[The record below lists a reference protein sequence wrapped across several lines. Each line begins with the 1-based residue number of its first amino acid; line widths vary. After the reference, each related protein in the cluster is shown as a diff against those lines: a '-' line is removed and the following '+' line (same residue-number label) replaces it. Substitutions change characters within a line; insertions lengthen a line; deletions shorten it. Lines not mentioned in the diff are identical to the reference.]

1 MISYLRR
8 VLVESWLGRVVAI
21 VIFLAF
27 VSWGIGDV
35 IGFMSEETDVVARV
49 GQHRIPTR
57 DLAMALRSEMP
68 TITQQM
74 GVKDPSALSPIMQG
88 QIARQILQRLIAQA
102 ELLEAARQLKIIVP
116 DSAIREEVFSLPYFK
131 GPTGQFDRAV
141 FNQRLS
147 AQGLSEQQVL
157 DMIRDDLTVRTLLQP
172 MAQGSRVSNVLLKT
186 LVDYGATTRMVD
198 LISIPVAAQP
208 APSAPDTATLQRY
221 YTNHVWLFGT
231 PELRHARIVV
241 LSPQTVADTITMD
254 DTQLKR
260 AYDAQSSH
268 YNVPETRDIQL
279 ITAASEADAQKI
291 ADAWK
296 LKGSWQAAQ
305 GAVKGAASVEMPGAR
320 PTTIPSDVLKQVLFQ
335 APQGQVTGP
344 VKTEMGWSVFR
355 VTKILPA
362 HSTSFADARQ
372 EILQQYRTA
381 AAPSVVTERR
391 RQLQDAIAGKGLDAI
406 PDTIGAAAI
415 SGSLDAQGNTAEKQP
430 APIPAS
436 GKLRDAIVHQVF
448 AQKAGDPPNL
458 LEGPD
463 NSWFAVEV
471 DSITPATP
479 RSFEQAKGDVLAA
492 WQADTRHH
500 TADQQA
506 TALFLAARQ
515 KGSIAGQTASGIQV
529 ARDIPFSFTNPGK
542 ALPPEIASYI
552 PRMKAGQAVMAEN
565 ADTFFV
571 AVVTKVFVPNPPAPI
586 DVLQKLKN
594 NLTQAYGDDLAASYV
609 QDLNKRL
616 PPHINNAAIQAA
628 LSAAGFGGPVQ

>member
-172 MAQGSRVSNVLLKT
+172 MAQGSRVSNILLKT

-208 APSAPDTATLQRY
+208 APPAPDTATLQRY

-241 LSPQTVADTITMD
+241 LSPQTVSDTITMD

-268 YNVPETRDIQL
+268 YNMQETRDIQL
-279 ITAASEADAQKI
+279 ITATSEADAQKI

-320 PTTIPSDVLKQVLFQ
+320 PSTIPSDVLKQVLFQ

-479 RSFEQAKGDVLAA
+479 RSFEQAKNDVLAA
-492 WQADTRHH
+492 WQADARHH

-529 ARDIPFSFTNPGK
+529 TRDIPFSFTNPGK
-542 ALPPEIASYI
+542 TLPPEIASYI

>member
-172 MAQGSRVSNVLLKT
+172 MAQGSRVSNILLKT

-208 APSAPDTATLQRY
+208 APPAPDTATLQRY

-320 PTTIPSDVLKQVLFQ
+320 PTTIPSDVLKQALFQ

-344 VKTEMGWSVFR
+344 VKTEMGWSIFR

-415 SGSLDAQGNTAEKQP
+415 SGSLDVQGNTAEKQP

-594 NLTQAYGDDLAASYV
+594 NLTQVYGDDLAASYV

>member
-172 MAQGSRVSNVLLKT
+172 MAQGSRVSNILLKT

-208 APSAPDTATLQRY
+208 APPAPDTATLQRY

-241 LSPQTVADTITMD
+241 LSPQTVSDTITMD

-268 YNVPETRDIQL
+268 YNMQETRDIQL
-279 ITAASEADAQKI
+279 ITATSEADAQKI

-479 RSFEQAKGDVLAA
+479 RSFEQAKNDVLAA
-492 WQADTRHH
+492 WQADARHH

-529 ARDIPFSFTNPGK
+529 TRDIPFSFTNPGK
-542 ALPPEIASYI
+542 TLPPEIASYI

>member
-21 VIFLAF
+21 LVFVAF
-27 VSWGIGDV
+27 VGWGIGDV

-68 TITQQM
+68 TLTQQM
-74 GVKDPSALSPIMQG
+74 GIKDPSAMSPVMQG
-88 QIARQILQRLIAQA
+88 QIARQILQRLISQA
-102 ELLEAARQLKIIVP
+102 ELLEAARNLKIIVP

-157 DMIRDDLTVRTLLQP
+157 DMIRDDLTVRALLQP
-172 MAQGSRVSNVLLKT
+172 MAQGASVSTTLLDA
-186 LVDYGATTRMVD
+186 LVNYGARTRLVD

-208 APSAPDTATLQRY
+208 TVPTPDNATLQRY
-221 YTNHVWLFGT
+221 YTNHLWQFGT

-241 LSPQTVADTITMD
+241 LSAQTVADSIAVD
-254 DTQLKR
+254 DAQLKHF
-260 AYDAQSSH
+260 YDEQSSR
-268 YNVPETRDIQL
+268 YNVPQTRDIQL
-279 ITAASEADAQKI
+279 ITASTEADARKI
-291 ADAWK
+291 ADSWK
-296 LKGSWQAAQ
+296 QNGDWQSAQ
-305 GAVKGAASVEMPGAR
+305 NVVKGAASVDMPGAR
-320 PTTIPSDVLKQVLFQ
+320 PATIPSDILKQALFQ
-335 APQGQVTGP
+335 APQGQVMGP
-344 VKTEMGWSVFR
+344 VKTEMGWAVFR

-362 HSTSFADARQ
+362 HSTSFADAKQ
-372 EILQQYRTA
+372 DILKQYRA
-381 AAPSVVTERR
+381 AMAPSVVTERR

-415 SGSLDAQGNTAEKQP
+415 AGSLDAQGNTADKQP

-436 GKLRDAIVHQVF
+436 GKLRDAIIHQIF
-448 AQKAGDPPNL
+448 AQNTGDNPTL
-458 LEGPD
+458 IDGPD
-463 NSWFAVEV
+463 NSWFAVVV

-479 RSFEQAKGDVLAA
+479 RTFEQAKADVVTA
-492 WQADTRHH
+492 WQADARHH
-500 TADQQA
+500 AADQQA

-515 KGSIAGQTASGIQV
+515 KGSIAAQNAPGVQIV
-529 ARDIPFSFTNPGK
+529 RDIPFSLANPTK
-542 ALPPEIASYI
+542 ALPPEIASYL

-571 AVVTKVFVPNPPAPI
+571 AVVTRVFIPTPPAPA

-594 NLTQAYGDDLAASYV
+594 NMAQAYGDDLAASYV
-609 QDLNKRL
+609 QDLSKRV

-628 LSAAGFGGPVQ
+628 LSAAGFGGPAQ

>member
-172 MAQGSRVSNVLLKT
+172 MAQGSRVSNILLKT

-208 APSAPDTATLQRY
+208 APPAPDTATLQRY

-231 PELRHARIVV
+231 PELRHARIVL

-268 YNVPETRDIQL
+268 YNMPETRDIQL
-279 ITAASEADAQKI
+279 ITATSEADAQKI

-406 PDTIGAAAI
+406 PDTIGVAAI

-479 RSFEQAKGDVLAA
+479 RSFEQAKNDVLAA
-492 WQADTRHH
+492 WQADARHH

-542 ALPPEIASYI
+542 TLPPEIASYI

>member
-172 MAQGSRVSNVLLKT
+172 MAQGSRVSNILLKT

-208 APSAPDTATLQRY
+208 APPAPDTATLQRY

-279 ITAASEADAQKI
+279 ITATSESDAQKI

-594 NLTQAYGDDLAASYV
+594 NLTQAYADDLAASYV

>member
-27 VSWGIGDV
+27 VGWGIGDV

-74 GVKDPSALSPIMQG
+74 GIKDPATMSPIMQG
-88 QIARQILQRLIAQA
+88 QIAHQILQRLIAQA

-131 GPTGQFDRAV
+131 GPTGQFDRSV

-172 MAQGSRVSNVLLKT
+172 MAQGATISTTLLDT
-186 LVDYGATTRMVD
+186 LVNYGAKTRLVD
-198 LISIPVAAQP
+198 LVSIPVAAQP
-208 APSAPDTATLQRY
+208 AQPEPDTATLQRY
-221 YTNHVWLFGT
+221 YANHPWQFST

-241 LSPQTVADTITMD
+241 LSAQTVADTIIMD
-254 DTQLKR
+254 DAQLKHV
-260 AYDAQSSH
+260 YEEQSSR

-279 ITAASEADAQKI
+279 ITAPSEADALKI
-291 ADAWK
+291 ADTWK
-296 LKGSWQAAQ
+296 EKGDWKAAQ
-305 GAVKGAASVEMPGAR
+305 TVVKGAAAVEMPGAR
-320 PTTIPSDVLKQVLFQ
+320 PTTVPSDILKQALFQ
-335 APQGQVTGP
+335 APLTQVTGP
-344 VKTEMGWSVFR
+344 IKTEMGWAVFR
-355 VTKILPA
+355 VTKITPA
-362 HSTSFADARQ
+362 HSTSLADAKP
-372 EILQQYRTA
+372 EILQQYRA
-381 AAPSVVTERR
+381 AMAPSVVTERR

-406 PDTIGAAAI
+406 PDTLGAAAI

-436 GKLRDAIVHQVF
+436 GKVRDAIIHQVF
-448 AQKAGDPPNL
+448 TQNTGDNPNL
-458 LEGPD
+458 IEGPD
-463 NSWFAVEV
+463 NTWFAVAV
-471 DSITPATP
+471 DSITPAAP
-479 RSFEQAKGDVLAA
+479 RTFEQARTDVVAA
-492 WQADTRHH
+492 WQAATRHH

-515 KGSIAGQTASGIQV
+515 KGSIADQNTAGVQIV
-529 ARDIPFSFTNPGK
+529 RDIPFSLAKPNK
-542 ALPPEIASYI
+542 ALPPEVVSYLSH
-552 PRMKAGQAVMAEN
+552 MQAGQAVMAEN

-571 AVVTKVFVPNPPAPI
+571 AVVSKVFVPSPPASA
-586 DVLQKLKN
+586 DMLQKLKN
-594 NLTQAYGDDLAASYV
+594 NLAQAYGDDLAASYV
-609 QDLNKRL
+609 QALNKRL

-628 LSAAGFGGPVQ
+628 LSAAGFGGPAQ

>member
-1 MISYLRR
+1 
-8 VLVESWLGRVVAI
+8 
-21 VIFLAF
+21 
-27 VSWGIGDV
+27 
-35 IGFMSEETDVVARV
+35 
-49 GQHRIPTR
+49 
-57 DLAMALRSEMP
+57 
-68 TITQQM
+68 
-74 GVKDPSALSPIMQG
+74 
-88 QIARQILQRLIAQA
+88 
-102 ELLEAARQLKIIVP
+102 
-116 DSAIREEVFSLPYFK
+116 
-131 GPTGQFDRAV
+131 
-141 FNQRLS
+141 
-147 AQGLSEQQVL
+147 
-157 DMIRDDLTVRTLLQP
+157 
-172 MAQGSRVSNVLLKT
+172 
-186 LVDYGATTRMVD
+186 
-198 LISIPVAAQP
+198 
-208 APSAPDTATLQRY
+208 
-221 YTNHVWLFGT
+221 
-231 PELRHARIVV
+231 
-241 LSPQTVADTITMD
+241 MD

-279 ITAASEADAQKI
+279 ITATSEADAQKI

-320 PTTIPSDVLKQVLFQ
+320 PTTIPSDVLKQALFQ

>member
-8 VLVESWLGRVVAI
+8 VLVESWLGRVIAI

-27 VSWGIGDV
+27 VGWGIGDV

-68 TITQQM
+68 AITQQM
-74 GVKDPSALSPIMQG
+74 GVKDPSALSPIMQK

-116 DSAIREEVFSLPYFK
+116 DSAVREEVFALPYFK

-157 DMIRDDLTVRTLLQP
+157 DIIRDDLTVRTLLQP
-172 MAQGSRVSNVLLKT
+172 IAQGSSVSNTLLST
-186 LVDYGATTRMVD
+186 LVNYGAITRMVD
-198 LISIPVAAQP
+198 LISIPVAARPVPP
-208 APSAPDTATLQRY
+208 APDNATLQRY
-221 YTNHVWLFGT
+221 YTNHLWLFGT

-254 DTQLKR
+254 DTQIKR
-260 AYDAQSSH
+260 AYDAMSSH

-279 ITAASEADAQKI
+279 ITATSEADAQKI

-296 LKGSWQAAQ
+296 LKGNWQAGQ
-305 GAVKGAASVEMPGAR
+305 SAVKGAASVEMPGAR
-320 PTTIPSDVLKQVLFQ
+320 PATIPSDVLRQALFQ
-335 APQGQVTGP
+335 APQGQIMGP

-355 VTKILPA
+355 VSKILPA
-362 HSTSFADARQ
+362 HNTPLAAARP
-372 EILQQYRTA
+372 EILQQYRAA

-436 GKLRDAIVHQVF
+436 GKLRDAIVHQIF
-448 AQKAGDPPNL
+448 AQKVGAPPNL
-458 LEGPD
+458 IEGPD

-471 DSITPATP
+471 DSVVPATP
-479 RSFEQAKGDVLAA
+479 RSFEQAKADVLAA
-492 WQADTRHH
+492 WQAETRHH

-506 TALFLAARQ
+506 TSLFLTARQ
-515 KGSIAGQTASGIQV
+515 KGSIVGQSTSGIQIT
-529 ARDIPFSFTNPGK
+529 RDIPFSLASPDK
-542 ALPPEIASYI
+542 ALPHEIASYI
-552 PRMKAGQAVMAEN
+552 PRMKAGQAIMAEN
-565 ADTFFV
+565 EDTFFV
-571 AVVTKVFVPNPPAPI
+571 AVVTRVFVPNPPAST

-594 NLTQAYGDDLAASYV
+594 NMTQAYGDDLAASYV

>member
-27 VSWGIGDV
+27 VGWGIGDV

-172 MAQGSRVSNVLLKT
+172 LAQGSRVSNTLLKT

-208 APSAPDTATLQRY
+208 VPPAPDTATLQRY
-221 YTNHVWLFGT
+221 YTNHLWLFST

-241 LSPQTVADTITMD
+241 LSPQTVADTITVD

-279 ITAASEADAQKI
+279 ITATSEADAQKI

-296 LKGSWQAAQ
+296 LKGNWQAAQ
-305 GAVKGAASVEMPGAR
+305 GAIKGAASVEMPGAR
-320 PTTIPSDVLKQVLFQ
+320 PATIPSDVLKQVLFQ
-335 APQGQVTGP
+335 AQQGQVTGP

-362 HSTSFADARQ
+362 HSTSFAGARQ

-436 GKLRDAIVHQVF
+436 GKLRDAIVHQIFV
-448 AQKAGDPPNL
+448 QKAGDPPNL

-479 RSFEQAKGDVLAA
+479 RSFEQARNDVLAA

-506 TALFLAARQ
+506 TSLFLAARQ
-515 KGSIAGQTASGIQV
+515 KGSIAGQTNSGSQIT
-529 ARDIPFSFTNPGK
+529 RDIPFSLANPDK
-542 ALPPEIASYI
+542 ALPPEVASYI

-565 ADTFFV
+565 TDTFFV

>member
-8 VLVESWLGRVVAI
+8 VLVESWLGRVVVI

-27 VSWGIGDV
+27 VGWGIGDV

-172 MAQGSRVSNVLLKT
+172 LAQGSRVSNTLLKT
-186 LVDYGATTRMVD
+186 LVDYGATTRLVD

-208 APSAPDTATLQRY
+208 VPPAPDTATLQRY
-221 YTNHVWLFGT
+221 YANHLWLFGT

-241 LSPQTVADTITMD
+241 LSPQTVADTITVD

-279 ITAASEADAQKI
+279 ITATSEADAQNI
-291 ADAWK
+291 ANAWK

-305 GAVKGAASVEMPGAR
+305 GAIKGAASVEMPGAR
-320 PTTIPSDVLKQVLFQ
+320 PTTIPSDVLKQALFQ

-381 AAPSVVTERR
+381 AAPSIVTERR

-436 GKLRDAIVHQVF
+436 GKLRDAIVHQIF
-448 AQKAGDPPNL
+448 TQKAGDPPNL

-506 TALFLAARQ
+506 TSLFLAARQ
-515 KGSIAGQTASGIQV
+515 KGSIAGQTASGIQIT
-529 ARDIPFSFTNPGK
+529 RDIPFSLANPGK
-542 ALPPEIASYI
+542 ALPPEVASYI

-628 LSAAGFGGPVQ
+628 LAAAGFGGPVQ

>member
-21 VIFLAF
+21 VVFLAF
-27 VSWGIGDV
+27 VGWGIGDV

-68 TITQQM
+68 TLTQQM
-74 GVKDPSALSPIMQG
+74 GVKDPSAMSPVMQG
-88 QIARQILQRLIAQA
+88 QMARQILQRLIAQA
-102 ELLEAARQLKIIVP
+102 ELLEAARNLKIIVP

-157 DMIRDDLTVRTLLQP
+157 DMIRDDLTVRALLQP
-172 MAQGSRVSNVLLKT
+172 MAQGASVSTTLLDT
-186 LVDYGATTRMVD
+186 LVNYGARTRLVD

-208 APSAPDTATLQRY
+208 TVPTPDNATLQRY
-221 YTNHVWLFGT
+221 YTNHLWQFGT

-241 LSPQTVADTITMD
+241 LSAQTVADSIAVD
-254 DTQLKR
+254 DVQLKHF
-260 AYDAQSSH
+260 YDEQSSR
-268 YNVPETRDIQL
+268 YNVPQTRDIQL
-279 ITAASEADAQKI
+279 ITASTEADARKI
-291 ADAWK
+291 ADSWK
-296 LKGSWQAAQ
+296 QNGDWQKAQ
-305 GAVKGAASVEMPGAR
+305 NAVKGAASVDMPGAR
-320 PTTIPSDVLKQVLFQ
+320 PATIPSDILKQALFQ
-335 APQGQVTGP
+335 APQGQVMGP
-344 VKTEMGWSVFR
+344 VKTEMGWAVFR

-362 HSTSFADARQ
+362 HSTSFADAKQ
-372 EILQQYRTA
+372 DILKQYRA
-381 AAPSVVTERR
+381 AMAPSVVTERR

-406 PDTIGAAAI
+406 PDTVGAAAI
-415 SGSLDAQGNTAEKQP
+415 AGSLDAQGNTADKQP

-436 GKLRDAIVHQVF
+436 GKLRDAIIHQIF
-448 AQKAGDPPNL
+448 TQNTGDNPTL
-458 LEGPD
+458 IDGPD
-463 NSWFAVEV
+463 NSWFAVVV

-479 RSFEQAKGDVLAA
+479 RTFEQAKADVITA
-492 WQADTRHH
+492 WQADARHH
-500 TADQQA
+500 AADQQA

-515 KGSIAGQTASGIQV
+515 KGSIAAQNVPGVQIV
-529 ARDIPFSFTNPGK
+529 RDIPFSLANPAK
-542 ALPPEIASYI
+542 ALPPEIASYL

-571 AVVTKVFVPNPPAPI
+571 AVVTRVFIPTPPAPA

-594 NLTQAYGDDLAASYV
+594 NMAQAYGDDLAASYV
-609 QDLNKRL
+609 QDLSKRV
-616 PPHINNAAIQAA
+616 PAHINNAAIQAA
-628 LSAAGFGGPVQ
+628 LSAAGFGGGAQ

>member
-8 VLVESWLGRVVAI
+8 VLVESWLGRVIAI
-21 VIFLAF
+21 VVFLAF

-116 DSAIREEVFSLPYFK
+116 DSAIRDEVFALPYFK
-131 GPTGQFDRAV
+131 GPTGQFDRSV

-147 AQGLSEQQVL
+147 AQGLNEQQVL

-172 MAQGSRVSNVLLKT
+172 MAQGGTVSNTMFNT
-186 LVDYGATTRMVD
+186 LVNYGATTRMVD

-208 APSAPDTATLQRY
+208 ALPTPDHATLERY
-221 YTNHVWLFGT
+221 YANHLWQFGT

-241 LSPQTVADTITMD
+241 LSPKTVADTITMD
-254 DTQLKR
+254 DAQLKHV
-260 AYDAQSSH
+260 YEEQSSH
-268 YNVPETRDIQL
+268 YNVPETRNIQL
-279 ITAASEADAQKI
+279 ITATSEADAQKI

-296 LKGSWQAAQ
+296 LKGDWQTAQ
-305 GAVKGAASVEMPGAR
+305 SAVKGAASVEMPGAR
-320 PTTIPSDVLKQVLFQ
+320 PATIPSDVLKQALFQ
-335 APQGQVTGP
+335 APQGQVMGP

-355 VTKILPA
+355 VTKVLPA
-362 HSTSFADARQ
+362 HSTPFADAKQ

-406 PDTIGAAAI
+406 PDTVGAAAI

-436 GKLRDAIVHQVF
+436 GKLRDAIVHQIF
-448 AQKAGDPPNL
+448 IQKAGDSPNL
-458 LEGPD
+458 IEGPD

-479 RSFEQAKGDVLAA
+479 RTFEQAKADVLAA
-492 WQADTRHH
+492 WQADARHH

-515 KGSIAGQTASGIQV
+515 KGSIAGQNASGIQI
-529 ARDIPFSFTNPGK
+529 ARDIPFSFANPNK
-542 ALPPEIASYI
+542 ALPSEIATYI
-552 PRMKAGQAVMAEN
+552 PHMKPGQAVMAEN

-571 AVVTKVFVPNPPAPI
+571 AVVTKVFVPTPPASA
-586 DVLQKLKN
+586 DVMQKLRN
-594 NLTQAYGDDLAASYV
+594 NLAQAYGDDLAASYV
-609 QDLNKRL
+609 QDLTKRV
-616 PPHINNAAIQAA
+616 PPHINNSAIQAA
-628 LSAAGFGGPVQ
+628 LSAAGFGGNVQ

>member
-172 MAQGSRVSNVLLKT
+172 MAQGSRVSNILLKT

-208 APSAPDTATLQRY
+208 APPAPDTATLQRY

-241 LSPQTVADTITMD
+241 LSPQTVADTITID

-268 YNVPETRDIQL
+268 YNMPETRDIQL
-279 ITAASEADAQKI
+279 ITATSESDAQKI

-479 RSFEQAKGDVLAA
+479 RSFGQAKGDVLAA

>member
-27 VSWGIGDV
+27 VGWGIGDV

-74 GVKDPSALSPIMQG
+74 GIKDPATMSPIMQG
-88 QIARQILQRLIAQA
+88 QIAHQILQRLIAQA

-131 GPTGQFDRAV
+131 GPTGQFDRSV

-157 DMIRDDLTVRTLLQP
+157 EMIRDDLTVRTLLQP
-172 MAQGSRVSNVLLKT
+172 MAQGATVSTTLLDT
-186 LVDYGATTRMVD
+186 LVNYGAKTRLVD
-198 LISIPVAAQP
+198 LVSIPVAAQP
-208 APSAPDTATLQRY
+208 AQPEPDTATLQRY
-221 YTNHVWLFGT
+221 YANHPWQFST

-241 LSPQTVADTITMD
+241 LSAQTVADTITMD
-254 DTQLKR
+254 DAQLKHV
-260 AYDAQSSH
+260 YEEQSSR

-279 ITAASEADAQKI
+279 ITTPSEADALKI
-291 ADAWK
+291 ADTWK
-296 LKGSWQAAQ
+296 EKGDWKAAQ
-305 GAVKGAASVEMPGAR
+305 TVVKGAAAVEMPGAR
-320 PTTIPSDVLKQVLFQ
+320 PTTVPSDILKQALFQ
-335 APQGQVTGP
+335 APLTQVTGP
-344 VKTEMGWSVFR
+344 IKTEMGWAVFR
-355 VTKILPA
+355 VTKITPA
-362 HSTSFADARQ
+362 HSTSLADAKP
-372 EILQQYRTA
+372 EILQQYRA
-381 AAPSVVTERR
+381 AMAPSVVTERR
-391 RQLQDAIAGKGLDAI
+391 RQLQDAIAGKGLDSI
-406 PDTIGAAAI
+406 PDTLGAAAI

-436 GKLRDAIVHQVF
+436 GKVRDAIIHQVF
-448 AQKAGDPPNL
+448 TQNTGDNPNL
-458 LEGPD
+458 IEGPD
-463 NSWFAVEV
+463 NTWFAVAV
-471 DSITPATP
+471 DSITPAAP
-479 RSFEQAKGDVLAA
+479 RTFEQARTDVVAA
-492 WQADTRHH
+492 WQAATRHH

-515 KGSIAGQTASGIQV
+515 KGSITDQNTAGVQIV
-529 ARDIPFSFTNPGK
+529 RDIPFSLAKPNK
-542 ALPPEIASYI
+542 ALPPEVVSYLSH
-552 PRMKAGQAVMAEN
+552 MQAGQAVMAEN

-571 AVVTKVFVPNPPAPI
+571 AVVSKVFVPNPPASA
-586 DVLQKLKN
+586 DMLQKLKN
-594 NLTQAYGDDLAASYV
+594 NLAQAYGDDLAASYV
-609 QDLNKRL
+609 QALNKRL

-628 LSAAGFGGPVQ
+628 LSAAGFGGPAQ

>member
-172 MAQGSRVSNVLLKT
+172 MAQGSRVSNILLKT

-208 APSAPDTATLQRY
+208 APPAPDTATLQRY

-320 PTTIPSDVLKQVLFQ
+320 PTTIPSDVLKQALFQ

-415 SGSLDAQGNTAEKQP
+415 SGSLDVQGNTAEKQP

-594 NLTQAYGDDLAASYV
+594 NLTQVYGDDLAASYV